1 MGVGKARP
9 VGGGDTMSEEL
20 KPCPFCGDTPHLMDD
35 PTDGGKRFWWTECRE
50 CGALNAYFR
59 TKGEAVA
66 AWNRREPDWQ
76 ELAREMATAIAKLRA
91 ANASTV
97 MDPRYTYV
105 RSSRVLMDAYV
116 DLAGVE
122 SKARKAGLLE
132 EKHE

>member
-1 MGVGKARP
+1 MLGTES
-9 VGGGDTMSEEL
+9 DTMSKL
-20 KPCPFCGDTPHLMDD
+20 KACPFCGG
-35 PTDGGKRFWWTECRE
+35 TDVLSERGGVHCEG
-50 CGALNAYFR
+50 CGARVGA
-59 TKGEAVA
+59 AA

>member
-1 MGVGKARP
+1 VYDPIGCGV
-9 VGGGDTMSEEL
+9 VQLLEVSMSETL
-20 KPCPFCGDTPHLMDD
+20 KPCPWCKKEPIRMVGRDGWVCCPKCGVAKPIEVWN
-35 PTDGGKRFWWTECRE
+35 KRT
-50 CGALNAYFR
+50 
-59 TKGEAVA
+59 
-66 AWNRREPDWQ
+66 PDWQ

-132 EKHE
+132 ER

>member
-1 MGVGKARP
+1 MTEKA
-9 VGGGDTMSEEL
+9 MSEL
-20 KPCPFCGDTPHLMDD
+20 KPCPRCGNAKIFTCLRAYTVQCDCPEWFDT
-35 PTDGGKRFWWTECRE
+35 
-50 CGALNAYFR
+50 
-59 TKGEAVA
+59 EAEAIA

-76 ELAREMATAIAKLRA
+76 ELARELATAIAKLRA

-132 EKHE
+132 ER